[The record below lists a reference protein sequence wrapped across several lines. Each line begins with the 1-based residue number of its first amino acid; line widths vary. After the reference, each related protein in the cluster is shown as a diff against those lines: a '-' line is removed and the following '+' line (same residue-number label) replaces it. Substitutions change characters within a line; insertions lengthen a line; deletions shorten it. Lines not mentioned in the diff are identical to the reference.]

1 VKLEAEPRSGKRIL
15 LVEDDRVLREI
26 LRRLFVQDS
35 HTVVEATNGAEGL
48 ALFCKGAFDLV
59 VTDFEM
65 PFLKGDELA
74 RRIKKIAPNQAILM
88 ITAFSHR
95 PGMDNP
101 VDAIVTK
108 PCGSACL
115 REIIGK
121 LLSRR
126 SENADSQ
133 QVFVETAAPSEPET
147 LLA

>member
-1 VKLEAEPRSGKRIL
+1 MEAEPRSGKRIL

-26 LRRLFVQDS
+26 LRRLLVQDS
-35 HTVVEATNGAEGL
+35 HTVVEATNGAEAL
-48 ALFCKGAFDLV
+48 TLFCKGAFDLV

-65 PFLKGDELA
+65 PALKGDELA
-74 RRIKKIAPNQAILM
+74 GRIKKIAPNLPILM

-108 PCGSACL
+108 PCGSARL
-115 REIIGK
+115 RELIGQ

-126 SENADSQ
+126 SEDADSQ
-133 QVFVETAAPSEPET
+133 QLSVETGAPSERET